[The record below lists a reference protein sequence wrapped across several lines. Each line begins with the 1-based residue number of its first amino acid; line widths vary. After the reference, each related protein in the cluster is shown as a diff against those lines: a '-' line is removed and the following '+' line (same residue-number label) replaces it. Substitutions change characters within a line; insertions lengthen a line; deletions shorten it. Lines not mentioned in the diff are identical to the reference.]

1 MRFPRRLS
9 YANVAAT
16 LALFF
21 ALSGTAVAGATLLV
35 SGANVKNHSLTGIDI
50 KKGSLGLK
58 ALSPAA
64 RAKLKGSKGPVG
76 ETGLQGAQGTQ
87 GPAGQQGPAG
97 PQGAT
102 GPQGP
107 AGVGITTSTVN
118 GTDSPNY
125 VDLTPLA
132 SSSVTSAGDY
142 VVFTTLTVHNTGA
155 NNEYLNCGYRV
166 GGTLVG
172 AAGVETTAGATATGT
187 SVGAFN
193 APASALVEFACAG
206 SGGTTYDIS
215 GITMRTHYL
224 G

>member
-1 MRFPRRLS
+1 VRLPRLT
-9 YANVAAT
+9 YANVAST

-21 ALSGTAVAGATLLV
+21 ALSGTAFAGAHFLV

-64 RAKLKGSKGPVG
+64 RAKLKGARGPVG
-76 ETGLQGAQGTQ
+76 ATGLQGAQGSQ
-87 GPAGQQGPAG
+87 GQAGQQGPAG
-97 PQGAT
+97 PQGAA
-102 GPQGP
+102 GQQGP
-107 AGVGITTSTVN
+107 AGVGVTTSTVS
-118 GTDSPNY
+118 GPDSPNY
-125 VDLTPLA
+125 VDFTPLA

-142 VVFTTLTVHNTGA
+142 VVFTTLTVHNTGV

-166 GGTLVG
+166 GDALVG

-193 APASALVEFACAG
+193 APGSALVEFACTG
-206 SGGTTYDIS
+206 NGGTTYDIS
-215 GITMRTHYL
+215 DITMRVHYL